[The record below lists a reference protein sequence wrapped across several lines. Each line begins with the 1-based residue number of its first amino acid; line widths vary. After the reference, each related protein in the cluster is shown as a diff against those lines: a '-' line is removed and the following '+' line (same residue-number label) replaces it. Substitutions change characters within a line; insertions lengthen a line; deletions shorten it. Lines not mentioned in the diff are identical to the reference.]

1 MLREV
6 FKSAVFKVESSPLP
20 NYSYF
25 THSLQCILRPDK
37 LEVIRVNLDL
47 PRKLPVRV
55 ILRKVQVKCECILT
69 DSRGYLYPTA
79 SYCLGL

>member
-6 FKSAVFKVESSPLP
+6 FKSAVFKVESSSLP

-47 PRKLPVRV
+47 PRKLPVGV
-55 ILRKVQVKCECILT
+55 ILR
-69 DSRGYLYPTA
+69 SP
-79 SYCLGL
+79 GLM